1 MKTKKILFATALV
14 ASFASCTNDDI
25 VEVQQGIANNANRP
39 TVENVKL
46 NFVGEDADSRLIYNG
61 KYAWESTDKIGA
73 LFMSNPRTT
82 TLADVEDKWRQAYE
96 FVNYISTSYPF
107 AYDTEEKVWG
117 NDAKMLE
124 GDYFFAHPWTDY
136 DGERYFKHS
145 LKHQEQTGVGSQTV
159 AKSFADNQLFVG
171 YSQIKKGTEAVD
183 ALTDVTMTPVLGG
196 IQFRIINNG
205 SKTYHINKI
214 VVEGADVSTELTLDP
229 TSGESEFNYA
239 NYVGNKLSDLYNADE
254 NYDRS
259 VDIRS
264 YVVPVDETAE
274 VAQLNVRGTKAERA
288 IAKGKTGYAVVMLNE
303 VPEVTTTEDG
313 RLNVTIFTDE
323 GVISNIDLTT
333 PVYEYEYDE
342 YVLVDKAVTKI
353 GYNVTNTISIKFKDE
368 AITTLL
374 EADIVDNE
382 DLFHLIEW
390 NAASDIK
397 VYPTATLTGKNV
409 ELTKEMFDLLKSNKN
424 VQLTINGDENLTL
437 ADGLPVDVLDYEGL
451 VINTPVVVAN
461 EIELTEDTQ
470 DIDDMTIAE
479 EGVVTI
485 DEMGANIPASIV
497 NEGNITIG
505 SEAIVVFASLTNEE
519 EGTVTIAAE
528 ADVKGDESIVN
539 YGKIINNGYLEDVT
553 NAADAV
559 IELGKDAVL
568 KALANA
574 GTVNTADGS
583 YIVGSNTGLINFV
596 TGATLEVTGT
606 GMVSAEAPA
615 TVAKDAYKDTNI
627 NTLTLKAGQTT
638 TIADGQTGGITNII
652 TAEGATLKVATG
664 KSLELS
670 NLIVKEKVTIM
681 GTVKTAAMT
690 IAKNVKVYNYGSVQV
705 TTTWSNKGIVY
716 NNGALYLPYGVE
728 VGLYKYT
735 APEVGGAPA
744 DTSEADALY
753 EAMVEWIDIVN
764 ENDKVLDGTY
774 DYQVFN
780 TYLTGYVDASRPK
793 GLAYKT
799 TYGADVTASEFTT
812 ALAAI
817 KTANASTLKTAL
829 LANDVT
835 LTYGSLHTSPNTI
848 AKLYEETYKTDGV
861 TVDKTA
867 KTVAYDAFRAN
878 VITAADTDNTA
889 TGNSWLD
896 VKASVKLAASVLSE
910 AEVDAILAAKAPTA
924 FIWVGCDLDL
934 AIDVWKFY
942 DGLVLTGQ
950 AKHDY
955 TQGMTLNTPARFVEW
970 AKVALNNTTI
980 ATKLAAAGVTI
991 DTLAKF
997 SFYTQGQYEACA
1009 N

>member
-73 LFMSNPRTT
+73 LLMSNPRTT

-264 YVVPVDETAE
+264 YVVPFDGTAT

-303 VPEVTTTEDG
+303 DATIASEELTA
-313 RLNVTIFTDE
+313 TIFTDE

-461 EIELTEDTQ
+461 EIELTENTQ

-505 SEAIVVFASLTNEE
+505 SEAIVVFALLTNEE

-528 ADVKGDESIVN
+528 ADVKGDASIVN

-615 TVAKDAYKDTNI
+615 TVAKDAYKNTNI

-681 GTVKTAAMT
+681 GTVKTTAMT

-744 DTSEADALY
+744 DTSKADAQK
-753 EAMVEWIDIVN
+753 EALEEWINVTSN
-764 ENDKVLDGTY
+764 EVTWANFNAFLNAVSNDTY
-774 DYQVFN
+774 AKSY
-780 TYLTGYVDASRPK
+780 
-793 GLAYKT
+793 AYKT
-799 TYGADVTASEFTT
+799 AYPTAYALSEDEFD
-812 ALAAI
+812 AASAAI
-817 KTANASTLKTAL
+817 KAANAATLKTAL

-835 LTYGSLHTSPNTI
+835 LTVAILNPTVASTSGVAFLFQPE
-848 AKLYEETYKTDGV
+848 YDTDGT
-861 TVDKTA
+861 TVKTSA
-867 KTVAYDAFRAN
+867 KAMAYDVFKKN
-878 VITAADTDNTA
+878 VISAANLPST
-889 TGNSWLD
+889 
-896 VKASVKLAASVLSE
+896 VKASVKYAASALSE

-934 AIDVWKFY
+934 AIDVWKKY
-942 DGLVLTGQ
+942 DTLSLTGN
-950 AKHDY
+950 ANHDY
-955 TQGMTLNTPARFVEW
+955 SAAFAPTVDNANERFVKW
-970 AKVALNNTTI
+970 ALTAMENSTI
-980 ATKLAAAGVTI
+980 ATELATAGVTI
-991 DTLAKF
+991 ETLKKF
-997 SFYTQGQYEACA
+997 SAYTDAQYEAC
-1009 N
+1009 NN

>member
-73 LFMSNPRTT
+73 LLMSNPRTT

-485 DEMGANIPASIV
+485 DEMGANIPALIV

-528 ADVKGDESIVN
+528 ADVKGDVSIVN

-744 DTSEADALY
+744 DTSKADAQK
-753 EAMVEWIDIVN
+753 EALEEWINVTSN
-764 ENDKVLDGTY
+764 EVTWAKFNAFLNAVSNDTY
-774 DYQVFN
+774 AKSY
-780 TYLTGYVDASRPK
+780 
-793 GLAYKT
+793 AYKT
-799 TYGADVTASEFTT
+799 AYPTAYILTEDEFD
-812 ALAAI
+812 AASAAI
-817 KTANASTLKTAL
+817 KAANAATLKTAL

-835 LTYGSLHTSPNTI
+835 LTAASLHSNSNTI
-848 AKLYEETYKTDGV
+848 STLYIETYKADGE
-861 TVDKTA
+861 TIDKTA

-878 VITAADTDNTA
+878 VINAASGT
-889 TGNSWLD
+889 SWTS
-896 VKASVKLAASVLSE
+896 VKASVKYAASALSE

-942 DGLVLTGQ
+942 DGVRLSGN
-950 AKHDY
+950 AEHDY
-955 TQGMTLNTPARFVEW
+955 TQAFATGVTNTPARFIEW
-970 AKVALNNTTI
+970 AKAAMTNSTV
-980 ATKLAAAGVTI
+980 ATKLTAAGVTI
-991 DTLAKF
+991 DTLPKF
-997 SFYTQGQYEACA
+997 AVYTIEQYQACA
-1009 N
+1009 E